1 MFLRWFQEDVCTMD
15 QLGTRLMQIWRR
27 VAAAECFPYL
37 TRWLVLAACFH
48 AMPRLPSHN
57 KCLLQRWLPLL
68 LTTILDG
75 RGDYVVT
82 QWYHALE
89 LCGSFFL

>member
-1 MFLRWFQEDVCTMD
+1 MD

-27 VAAAECFPYL
+27 VAAAECLPYL

-57 KCLLQRWLPLL
+57 KN
-68 LTTILDG
+68 TSM
-75 RGDYVVT
+75 
-82 QWYHALE
+82 AN
-89 LCGSFFL
+89 

>member
-1 MFLRWFQEDVCTMD
+1 MD

-27 VAAAECFPYL
+27 MAAAECFPYL

-75 RGDYVVT
+75 
-82 QWYHALE
+82 
-89 LCGSFFL
+89 LCCNSMQAGQPATMAVGAVKVYNDTSMAN